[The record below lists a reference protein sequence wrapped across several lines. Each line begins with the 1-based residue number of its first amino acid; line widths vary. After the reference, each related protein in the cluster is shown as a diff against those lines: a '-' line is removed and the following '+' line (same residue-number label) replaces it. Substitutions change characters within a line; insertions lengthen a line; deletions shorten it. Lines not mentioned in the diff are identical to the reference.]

1 MKSGKEKIF
10 EETIPTPF
18 GIKTYISHKQPL
30 YDDGKIIGLL
40 GFSTDITEI
49 KEQESL
55 AKAESERLIKENH
68 ALEIDYYKKS
78 TQQQTM
84 YEECLDSLQNTIQLH
99 KINALNKKLGIKTG
113 SNNKMT
119 DKSQKLTK
127 RELDVL
133 YYLSLNKSPKEIA
146 SILSILENKSIKS
159 ATIQAVIDKGLY
171 DKLGAYSIAQLIET
185 ATILKLIPFM
195 LNEGL

>member
-1 MKSGKEKIF
+1 
-10 EETIPTPF
+10 
-18 GIKTYISHKQPL
+18 
-30 YDDGKIIGLL
+30 
-40 GFSTDITEI
+40 
-49 KEQESL
+49 
-55 AKAESERLIKENH
+55 
-68 ALEIDYYKKS
+68 
-78 TQQQTM
+78 
-84 YEECLDSLQNTIQLH
+84 
-99 KINALNKKLGIKTG
+99 
-113 SNNKMT
+113 MT